1 MILRLKGH
9 ASIKTQAVAFVAHYH
24 PTCYPQL
31 STETCIVSM
40 GSIMT
45 DRAVKCTAVISF
57 GIIGLG
63 GLFSTPAHAA
73 DDCLAGPKSTTPQ
86 GSHWYYHLEKGT
98 GRKCWYL
105 GSQGAKV
112 NSSAPVARSS
122 SPTQDESADASN
134 AIENDQGQS
143 LQPSVANARAELRAT
158 APAPAT
164 ASSPPSA
171 LPAPS
176 LLSSQVSAP
185 SASSSIPGSAQT
197 LASRWPDPDSF
208 KPAASPQVIAQNT
221 ASPPASDQAQ
231 QPRPA
236 PSPAPA
242 VSVQAQ
248 STSSQSISAV
258 LTPAR
263 IMLAAIFVILA
274 ITAIFARNA
283 FRYFARPKVKIT
295 GRRDIWGQAD
305 YGGQSALPYE
315 EMVTPERRIRNIG
328 QPRQEADEIEYLLR
342 RAANRE
348 ARQRYS
354 SS

>member
-1 MILRLKGH
+1 
-9 ASIKTQAVAFVAHYH
+9 
-24 PTCYPQL
+24 
-31 STETCIVSM
+31 
-40 GSIMT
+40 MT
-45 DRAVKCTAVISF
+45 NRAVKCTAVISF

-63 GLFSTPAHAA
+63 GLFSIPAQAA
-73 DDCLAGPKSTTPQ
+73 DDCLAGPKGTTPQ
-86 GSHWYYHLEKGT
+86 GSHWYYRLEKGT

-112 NSSAPVARSS
+112 NSSAPAARSS
-122 SPTQDESADASN
+122 SPTPDKSADASKP
-134 AIENDQGQS
+134 AEKDQQQS

-158 APAPAT
+158 APAQAA
-164 ASSPPSA
+164 ASNPPSA
-171 LPAPS
+171 LPAPG

-208 KPAASPQVIAQNT
+208 RPAASPQVLAQNT
-221 ASPPASDQAQ
+221 TTQPSGDQAQ
-231 QPRPA
+231 QPRQATPA
-236 PSPAPA
+236 SPAI
-242 VSVQAQ
+242 SVQAQ
-248 STSSQSISAV
+248 STPSQSISAV

-274 ITAIFARNA
+274 IAAIFARNA

-295 GRRDIWGQAD
+295 GRRDIWSQAD
-305 YGGQSALPYE
+305 YGDQSTLPYE
-315 EMVTPERRIRNIG
+315 EMVTPERRSRNIG
-328 QPRQEADEIEYLLR
+328 QPRQETDEIEYLLR